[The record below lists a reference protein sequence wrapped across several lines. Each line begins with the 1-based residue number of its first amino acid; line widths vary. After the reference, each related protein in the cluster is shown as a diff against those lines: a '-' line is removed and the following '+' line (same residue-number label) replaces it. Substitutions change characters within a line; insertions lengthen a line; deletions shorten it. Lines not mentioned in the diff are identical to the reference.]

1 MNCMT
6 NNIVAIQGN
15 HPSRL
20 NPITDTSIFLAN
32 EIQSKNYRI
41 FYYDPKNLS
50 IINSKVIAEGFFIKF
65 TYKQK
70 KFFKI
75 IKKQKL
81 DLTKCK
87 FILIR
92 QDPPF
97 NLEYISTT
105 YILDSIKTKVRVVND
120 PSSIRSISEKLYSA
134 KYQKFMPN
142 TIFTQNINEIR
153 NFFKKNKKVI
163 LKPINSYSGN
173 NIHLLKKFDLKFIK
187 KFIKK
192 HDHIICQKYLPKIIH
207 GDKRVFLINGKIVGA
222 ISRVPKKGSFLSNMS
237 KGARPIN
244 TRLTRAEKKISKLIA
259 NNLRKENIF
268 FAGIDFIDQ
277 KLNGDI
283 NVTSPTGLKTY
294 YDLTNIN
301 LAKTFWK
308 ELKA

>member
-1 MNCMT
+1 MT

-75 IKKQKL
+75 LKKQKL

-105 YILDSIKTKVRVVND
+105 YILDTIKTKVRVVND

-142 TIFTQNINEIR
+142 TIFTQNINEIKK
-153 NFFKKNKKVI
+153 FFKKNKKVI

-244 TRLTRAEKKISKLIA
+244 TRLTRVEKKISKLIA

>member
-1 MNCMT
+1 MNYMT

-50 IINSKVIAEGFFIKF
+50 IINSKVIAEGFFITF

-75 IKKQKL
+75 LKKQKL

-105 YILDSIKTKVRVVND
+105 YILDTIKTKVRVIND

-142 TIFTQNINEIR
+142 TIFTQNINEIK

-237 KGARPIN
+237 KGAKPIN
-244 TRLTRAEKKISKLIA
+244 TKLTRVEKKISKLIA
-259 NNLRKENIF
+259 HNLRKENIF

>member
-1 MNCMT
+1 MT

-15 HPSRL
+15 HPSKL

-70 KFFKI
+70 KCFKI
-75 IKKQKL
+75 LKKQKL

-142 TIFTQNINEIR
+142 TIFTQNVNEIK
-153 NFFKKNKKVI
+153 NFFKRNKKVI
-163 LKPINSYSGN
+163 LKPINSYGGN

-222 ISRVPKKGSFLSNMS
+222 ISRIPKKGSFLSNMS

-244 TRLTRAEKKISKLIA
+244 TSLTRVEKKISKLISH
-259 NNLRKENIF
+259 NLRKENIF

>member
-15 HPSRL
+15 HPSKL

-75 IKKQKL
+75 LKKQKL

-105 YILDSIKTKVRVVND
+105 YILDLIKTKVRVVND

-142 TIFTQNINEIR
+142 TIFTQNINEIK

-192 HDHIICQKYLPKIIH
+192 HDHIICQKYLPKIIR

-237 KGARPIN
+237 KGAKPIN
-244 TRLTRAEKKISKLIA
+244 TKMTTEEKKISKLVA
-259 NNLRKENIF
+259 NNLKKENIF